1 MPPVTSALSTPVP
14 RLHAHAP
21 QRAPHRARCPECR
34 WAANTSA
41 YPSTVCTEPTMHP
54 GRCNL
59 TLWASDDD
67 AASWCASE
75 WLLSDHVSRARAGG
89 EALLSRA
96 ELANYLIAPDGRLIA
111 SD

>member
-1 MPPVTSALSTPVP
+1 MSHPYDG
-14 RLHAHAP
+14 
-21 QRAPHRARCPECR
+21 

-67 AASWCASE
+67 AASWTALGPVEPNAHEDAAYSA
-75 WLLSDHVSRARAGG
+75 LLPVNGSHALVAWERAGY
-89 EALLSRA
+89 ETIS
-96 ELANYLIAPDGRLIA
+96 A
-111 SD
+111 SVVPLKLPRR